1 MPELKKILKKGK
13 KELIEMNKLREDSQ
27 KTMREI
33 LRSSKRAIL
42 DIHQKRFSE
51 SKNLIKKAKEKIS
64 KLQII
69 SLNNPEIIFTGM
81 YSAALQE
88 FSEATVLL
96 ELLLEEKYIDPREL
110 NVPYP
115 EYILGLADVIGEFR
129 RLTLD
134 SIREGAVE
142 RAEEYLVKMD
152 QIYLEL
158 LGLDEA
164 YMLVPGLR
172 RKCDIARKII
182 ETTRGDV
189 TQEVRRQALE
199 KNLNKIEKRLK
210 QKNI

>member
-1 MPELKKILKKGK
+1 MGK
-13 KELIEMNKLREDSQ
+13 KELIEINKLRENSQ

-33 LRSSKRAIL
+33 LRLSKRAIL
-42 DIHQKRFSE
+42 SIHQKRLHE
-51 SKNLIKKAKEKIS
+51 AKKLIEKSKENIL
-64 KLQII
+64 KLQQI
-69 SLNNPEIIFTGM
+69 SLNKPEIIFTGL
-81 YSAALQE
+81 YSSALQE
-88 FSEATVLL
+88 FCEANILL
-96 ELLLEEKYIDPREL
+96 ELLLEERYIEPREL
-110 NVPYP
+110 NVPYS

-134 SIREGAVE
+134 SIREGTIK

-164 YMLVPGLR
+164 YMLVTGLR
-172 RKCDIARKII
+172 RKCDVARKII

-199 KNLNKIEKRLK
+199 KSLKKIEKK
-210 QKNI
+210 

>member
-1 MPELKKILKKGK
+1 MSELKKILKKGK
-13 KELIEMNKLREDSQ
+13 KELIERNKLREDSQ

-42 DIHQKRFSE
+42 NIHQKRFSE
-51 SKNLIKKAKEKIS
+51 SKNLIEKAKEKIS
-64 KLQII
+64 KLKII

-88 FSEATVLL
+88 FCEATVLL

-134 SIREGAVE
+134 SIREGDVE

-172 RKCDIARKII
+172 RKGDIARKII

-189 TQEVRRQALE
+189 TQEMRRQALE

-210 QKNI
+210 QENI